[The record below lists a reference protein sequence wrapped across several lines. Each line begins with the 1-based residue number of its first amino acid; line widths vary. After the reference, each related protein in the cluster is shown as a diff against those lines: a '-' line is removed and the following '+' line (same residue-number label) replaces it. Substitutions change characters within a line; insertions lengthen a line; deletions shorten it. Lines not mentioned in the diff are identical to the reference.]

1 MSLSLEELHKSIVFT
16 NVRLKLV
23 PGNKF
28 PMVMFASLSAGLG
41 SIWSG
46 FVPDVRLGETDT
58 SLYCPIFPLLA
69 TTLLISAA
77 TNISV
82 VLTAKIPTGGLLL
95 KFGLSGAKKCYTKF
109 DKVAIK

>member
-1 MSLSLEELHKSIVFT
+1 
-16 NVRLKLV
+16 
-23 PGNKF
+23 
-28 PMVMFASLSAGLG
+28 MVMFASLSAGLG

-77 TNISV
+77 TKIMV
-82 VLTAKIPTGGLLL
+82 VLMATISTDGLLL
-95 KFGLSGAKKCYTKF
+95 KFAVSGAEIC
-109 DKVAIK
+109 